1 MNSFRFKKKIVGF
14 GSSKFRFKPLMTGKV
29 SNSGRNV
36 TSVIVTRG
44 RSSGVKSNYFSI
56 DYSRIWT
63 KKLAVSI
70 NLLKYP
76 KKSSFISLIKYSNGT
91 FSYILASSTLK
102 PGDLTLSTAL
112 PIMFLIKI
120 GDVACNVLLKY
131 VSYTSLF
138 FNIELLVGSG
148 GKYARS
154 AGTFCR
160 LLSVNLNKDI
170 IKISL
175 PSGVVKIVSQYCMV
189 TLGRSS
195 NLLHSKQFLV
205 KAGYYRN
212 LGFKSK
218 VRGVAMNPI
227 DHPHGGRTKTN
238 SPELTP
244 WGKIAKIN
252 K

>member
-1 MNSFRFKKKIVGF
+1 MIGKNSI
-14 GSSKFRFKPLMTGKV
+14 
-29 SNSGRNV
+29 SGRNV
-36 TSVIVTRG
+36 NKKIILRG
-44 RSSGVKSNYFSI
+44 RGSGVKSNYYLV
-56 DYSRIWT
+56 DYSRTWT
-63 KKLAVSI
+63 KKIGVSLNI
-70 NLLKYP
+70 LKHP
-76 KKSSFISLIKYSNGT
+76 KKTSFISLIKYSNGT

-112 PIMFLIKI
+112 PIMFLIKLNDI
-120 GDVACNVLLKY
+120 ACNVLLKY
-131 VSYTSLF
+131 VSYTSVF
-138 FNIELLVGSG
+138 FNIELKPGIG

-154 AGTFCR
+154 AGAFCR
-160 LLSVNLNKDI
+160 LLSVNLEKDI

-175 PSGVVKIVSQYCMV
+175 PSGETKIVSQYCMV
-189 TLGRSS
+189 TLGRNS
-195 NLLHSKQFLV
+195 NIHHIKEFFV

-244 WGKIAKIN
+244 WGKIAKLN

>member
-1 MNSFRFKKKIVGF
+1 MVGKKT
-14 GSSKFRFKPLMTGKV
+14 P
-29 SNSGRNV
+29 SGRNV
-36 TSVIVTRG
+36 NSKIIFKSRG
-44 RSSGVKSNYFSI
+44 SGVKSNTYLI
-56 DYSRIWT
+56 DYSRTWT
-63 KKLAVSI
+63 KKLAVSLNI
-70 NLLKYP
+70 LKNP
-76 KKSSFISLIKYSNGT
+76 KRSAFISLIKYSNGT

-112 PIMFLIKI
+112 PTIFLVKLNDI
-120 GDVACNVLLKY
+120 ACNVLLKY
-131 VSYTSLF
+131 VDFTSTF
-138 FNIELLVGSG
+138 FNIELTLGTG

-160 LLSVNLNKDI
+160 LLSSNLEKDI

-175 PSGVVKIVSQYCMV
+175 PSGETKIVSQYCMV

-195 NLLHSKQFLV
+195 NVYHFKEFFV

-212 LGFKSK
+212 LGFRPK

-244 WGKIAKIN
+244 WGKIAKLN